1 MLQNAADGLSDPSP
15 SALRTAYVEML
26 QSTIETVGTETVAD
40 ETGLGVERINA
51 VLADDGADLTV
62 EEAAGILAV
71 DPDRPDADAIVFE
84 LRDHLLM
91 GMTTAVLDVD
101 TIAANID
108 VDLTAQ
114 EVQQAIEGR
123 IEMTLAQL
131 AAIQSVIDGRE
142 A

>member
-1 MLQNAADGLSDPSP
+1 MLHDAADQFSDPSP
-15 SALRTAYVEML
+15 SALRAAYTDSL
-26 QSTIETVGTETVAD
+26 QSAIDAVGIGTVAD
-40 ETGLGVERINA
+40 ETDLETDRLDA
-51 VLADDGADLTV
+51 VLADGAADLTV
-62 EEAAGILAV
+62 EEAAAVLAV
-71 DPDRPDADAIVFE
+71 DPDEPDADAIVFE

-108 VDLTAQ
+108 ADLTGQ

-123 IEMTLAQL
+123 TEMTLAQL
-131 AAIQSVIDGRE
+131 AAIQSAIESWE

>member
-1 MLQNAADGLSDPSP
+1 MLQNVADQLSDPTP
-15 SALRTAYVEML
+15 SALQTAYEEML
-26 QSTIETVGTETVAD
+26 GSTIETVGTETVAD
-40 ETGLGVERINA
+40 ETGLGGDRLESLLVGET
-51 VLADDGADLTV
+51 ADLTV
-62 EEAAGILAV
+62 EEAAAILAV
-71 DPDRPDADAIVFE
+71 DPEYPDADAIVFE

-108 VDLTAQ
+108 VDLSAQ

-131 AAIQSVIDGRE
+131 AAIQSVIDGE

>member
-1 MLQNAADGLSDPSP
+1 MLHDAADQLPDPSP
-15 SALRTAYVEML
+15 SALGAAYTDSL
-26 QSTIETVGTETVAD
+26 RSTIEAAGVETVAD
-40 ETGLGVERINA
+40 ETGLEAERLDT
-51 VLADDGADLTV
+51 VLADGAADLTV
-62 EEAAGILAV
+62 EEAAAILAV
-71 DPDRPDADAIVFE
+71 DPDEPDADAIVFE

-108 VDLTAQ
+108 ADLTAQ

-123 IEMTLAQL
+123 TEMTLAQL
-131 AAIQSVIDGRE
+131 AAIQSVVDRE

>member
-1 MLQNAADGLSDPSP
+1 MLQDAAAQLSDPSP
-15 SALRTAYVEML
+15 SALQTAYVELL
-26 QSTIETVGTETVAD
+26 QSTVETVGIETVAD
-40 ETGLGVERINA
+40 ETGLE
-51 VLADDGADLTV
+51 ADRLDAILTGEKPDLTV
-62 EEAAGILAV
+62 EEAAAILAV

-123 IEMTLAQL
+123 IEMTLPQL

>member
-1 MLQNAADGLSDPSP
+1 MLHDAAEQTPDPSP
-15 SALRTAYVEML
+15 SALRAAYEERL
-26 QSTIETVGTETVAD
+26 RSAIGTVGAETVAD
-40 ETGLGVERINA
+40 ETGLDVDRVEALRTESA
-51 VLADDGADLTV
+51 PDLTV
-62 EEAAGILAV
+62 ESAAAILAT
-71 DPDRPDADAIVFE
+71 DPDQPDADAIVFE

-108 VDLTAQ
+108 VDLTGQ

>member
-1 MLQNAADGLSDPSP
+1 MLQDAADQLSDPTP
-15 SALRTAYVEML
+15 SALQTAYVELL
-26 QSTIETVGTETVAD
+26 QSTIETVGTGTVAD
-40 ETGLGVERINA
+40 ETDLDTQRLDTI
-51 VLADDGADLTV
+51 LAGEEPDLTV
-62 EEAAGILAV
+62 EEAAAILAA
-71 DPDRPDADAIVFE
+71 DPDHPDADAIVFE

-123 IEMTLAQL
+123 IEMTLTQL
-131 AAIQSVIDGRE
+131 AAIQSVVDGE

>member
-1 MLQNAADGLSDPSP
+1 MLHDAAEQLSEPSP
-15 SALRTAYVEML
+15 SALRAAYEERL
-26 QSTIETVGTETVAD
+26 RSTIDAVGTETVAA
-40 ETGLGVERINA
+40 ETGLDADRIEA
-51 VLADDGADLTV
+51 LRAEGTPDLTV
-62 EEAAGILAV
+62 ETAAAMLAT
-71 DPDRPDADAIVFE
+71 DPDQPDADAIVFE

-91 GMTTAVLDVD
+91 GMTTSVLDVD

-123 IEMTLAQL
+123 IEMTLPQL